1 MLSNDVIL
9 RPYLKQ
15 MTLLCVDAS
24 PLMQSIYEDIFTT
37 LFQAVFI
44 ANDGKEGLDF
54 YQEHDIDLVLCEYDL
69 PRMNGIEMIAQMRQ
83 LKSFMP
89 IILVTQT
96 MEPHIFTEAFKHRV
110 CNFVQKPFDT
120 TDLLEAVERAVKI
133 IIADKFIHKEQQR
146 QLELLEKKV
155 AYGDY
160 QEELS
165 FQKELSMIRN
175 DFYYRLISQDCEKR
189 VVLADFLYM
198 PKDILSGDSYSAR
211 KLGEGKAL
219 FFMVD
224 GMGKGV
230 SASVSAM
237 MSVSFI
243 NHLID
248 KVIQKGL
255 EIDLQKLIRNVL
267 LYVQGILLEE
277 EILSIVFFYINPKE
291 QYFEYAS
298 FSMPSILI
306 MNQRNEVTA
315 LKSNNPPMNKYVN
328 TFKINQM
335 TYKEISKILIYS
347 DGLVENSLK
356 EEGTYAQYIKEDF
369 KDAMTRED
377 LRQKI
382 VKRIGEQEDDITF
395 ILLNLIAFDD
405 QCVHMEITTT
415 LEAVE
420 ASSEWFLQ
428 FRERWCQDEKLNI
441 NANFAFSELLM
452 NAYEHGN
459 LCITKNQKHNLID
472 KNEYFPYLA
481 QKEKESQKKINI
493 TLHVSSNPS
502 GEKYLFTYIEDEG
515 EGFDTAILSTVFGL
529 KRTFNGRGIFMSKR
543 ASLGIYY
550 NSKGN
555 LVMFVTKL

>member
-1 MLSNDVIL
+1 
-9 RPYLKQ
+9 

-24 PLMQSIYEDIFTT
+24 ALMRSIYEDIFET
-37 LFQAVFI
+37 LFHTVLI
-44 ANDGKEGLDF
+44 ASTGEEGVLF
-54 YQEHDIDLVLCEYDL
+54 CQNHEVDLVLCEYDL
-69 PRMNGIEMIAQMRQ
+69 PQINGIEMIEEMRK
-83 LKSFMP
+83 LKPLMP
-89 IILVTQT
+89 IILVTQK

-110 CNFVQKPFDT
+110 CNFVKKPFDIS
-120 TDLLEAVERAVKI
+120 DLLEAVERAVKI
-133 IIADKFIHKEQQR
+133 IIADKFIYKEQQK
-146 QLELLEKKV
+146 QLEVLEKKV

-165 FQKELSMIRN
+165 FQKELSMIKN
-175 DFYYRLISQDCEKR
+175 DFYYRLISYDCEQR

-211 KLGEGKAL
+211 KLSDGKAL

-248 KVIQKGL
+248 KVIQKKL
-255 EIDLQKLIRNVL
+255 VLDLQKLIHNAL

-277 EILSIVFFYINPKE
+277 EILSIVFFYINPEE

-298 FSMPSILI
+298 FSMPSILM

-315 LKSNNPPMNKYVN
+315 LKSNNPPMNKYIN
-328 TFKINQM
+328 TFKVNKIIYQ
-335 TYKEISKILIYS
+335 EISKILIYS

-356 EEGTYAQYIKEDF
+356 EEGTYAKYIKEDF

-382 VKRIGEQEDDITF
+382 VKRIGDQEDDITF
-395 ILLNLIAFDD
+395 ILLNLISFE
-405 QCVHMEITTT
+405 QTTVHRKIETT
-415 LEAVE
+415 LDSVE
-420 ASSEWFLQ
+420 ASNEWFFIL
-428 FRERWCQDEKLNI
+428 REKWCQDRGLNTK
-441 NANFAFSELLM
+441 ASLAFNELLM

-459 LCITKNQKHNLID
+459 LGINKNQKHQLIEKD
-472 KNEYFPYLA
+472 GYFTYLA
-481 QKEKESQKKINI
+481 HHEKECHKKINI
-493 TLHVSSNPS
+493 TLHVSSNPA
-502 GEKYLFTYIEDEG
+502 GEKYLFTCIEDEG
-515 EGFDTAILSTVFGL
+515 KGFDTAILSTIFGL
-529 KRTFNGRGIFMSKR
+529 RKSFNGRGIFMSRR
-543 ASLGIYY
+543 ATLGIYF
-550 NSKGN
+550 NAKGN

>member
-1 MLSNDVIL
+1 MLSHDVIL

-37 LFQAVFI
+37 LFHTVLV
-44 ANDGKEGLDF
+44 ANDGEKGMVF
-54 YQEHDIDLVLCEYDL
+54 CQEHDIDLVLCEYEL
-69 PRMNGIEMIAQMRQ
+69 PRMNGIEMIERMRQ
-83 LKSFMP
+83 LKPLMP
-89 IILVTQT
+89 IILVTQM
-96 MEPHIFTEAFKHRV
+96 MEPHVFTEAFKHRV

-133 IIADKFIHKEQQR
+133 IIADKFIYQEQQR

-165 FQKELSMIRN
+165 FQKELSMIKN
-175 DFYYRLISQDCEKR
+175 DFYYRLISHDCEQR

-211 KLGEGKAL
+211 KLGDGKAL

-230 SASVSAM
+230 PASVSAM

-255 EIDLQKLIRNVL
+255 EIDLQKLIRNAL

-395 ILLNLIAFDD
+395 ILLNLISFEETTIPRKIA
-405 QCVHMEITTT
+405 TT
-415 LEAVE
+415 LDEVE
-420 ASSEWFLQ
+420 TSNEWFFAL
-428 FRERWCQDEKLNI
+428 REEWCHDKGLNTK
-441 NANFAFSELLM
+441 ASLAFNELLM

-459 LCITKNQKHNLID
+459 LGINKNQKHQLIEKD
-472 KNEYFPYLA
+472 EYFTYLA
-481 QKEKESQKKINI
+481 HHEKECHKKITI
-493 TLHVSSNPS
+493 TLHVSSNPA
-502 GEKYLFTYIEDEG
+502 GEKYLFTCIEDEG

-529 KRTFNGRGIFMSKR
+529 RKSFNGRGIFMSRR
-543 ASLGIYY
+543 ATLGIYF
-550 NSKGN
+550 NAKGN

>member
-1 MLSNDVIL
+1 MLSNDVVL
-9 RPYLKQ
+9 RPYLKR

-37 LFQAVFI
+37 LFHAVFI
-44 ANDGKEGLDF
+44 IHDGAEGVAF
-54 YQEHDIDLVLCEYDL
+54 CQEHDIDLVLCEYDL
-69 PRMNGIEMIAQMRQ
+69 PDMNGIVMIEQMRK
-83 LKSFMP
+83 LKPSMP
-89 IILVTQT
+89 IILVTET
-96 MEPHIFTEAFKHRV
+96 MEAPVFTEAFRHRV

-120 TDLLEAVERAVKI
+120 TDLLDAVERAVKVV
-133 IIADKFIHKEQQR
+133 IADKFIHKEQRR

-165 FQKELSMIRN
+165 FQKELSMIQN
-175 DFYYRLISQDCEKR
+175 DFYYRLIHRDCGEK

-211 KLGEGKAL
+211 KLGDGRAL
-219 FFMVD
+219 FLMVD

-237 MSVSFI
+237 MSISFI

-255 EIDLQKLIRNVL
+255 VLDLQKLIDKAL
-267 LYVQGILLEE
+267 LYVQGILLDE
-277 EILSIVFFYINPKE
+277 EILSIVFLYIDPKKE
-291 QYFEYAS
+291 YFEYAS

-306 MNQRNEVTA
+306 MNQKNEVLA

-356 EEGTYAQYIKEDF
+356 EEGTYAQWIQEDF
-369 KDAMTRED
+369 KNAMTRED

-382 VKRIGEQEDDITF
+382 VKHIGEQEDDITF
-395 ILLNLIAFDD
+395 ILLNFISFEEITERR
-405 QCVHMEITTT
+405 EITTK
-415 LEAVE
+415 LDAIE
-420 ASSEWFLQ
+420 ASNEWFFEL
-428 FRERWCQDEKLNI
+428 REKWCHDNGLN
-441 NANFAFSELLM
+441 AKASLAFNELLM

-459 LCITKNQKHNLID
+459 LGINKSQKHQLIEKD
-472 KNEYFPYLA
+472 EYFTYLSDH
-481 QKEKESQKKINI
+481 EKECYKKINI
-493 TLHVSSNPS
+493 TLHVSSNFS
-502 GEKYLFTYIEDEG
+502 GEKYLFTSIEDEG
-515 EGFDTAILSTVFGL
+515 EGFNTAILSSIFGPR
-529 KRTFNGRGIFMSKR
+529 KSFNGRGIFMSKR
-543 ASLGIYY
+543 STLGIYY
-550 NSKGN
+550 NTKGN